1 MVHRLPLR
9 LALLLLLS
17 QALSGCDL
25 LFIPQIFP
33 PEMDLVQPRD
43 TVWLRSGLDSLRL
56 EFRIRDED
64 GDLGRDSGD
73 QTRDLW
79 LLEVRYGF
87 PPFDSTYREFSVPNL
102 TPRGANKV
110 VDARLELL
118 LEPFDVRA
126 DLDVDSFKL
135 FAVLRDRSGNFC
147 PVLSLPTVHLWKAT
161 N

>member
-1 MVHRLPLR
+1 MFTRLQLR
-9 LALLLLLS
+9 FALLVLLS
-17 QALSGCDL
+17 QALNGCDL

-33 PEMDLVQPRD
+33 PEMNLVQPLD
-43 TVWLRSGLDSLRL
+43 TVRLRSGLDSLRL

-110 VDARLELL
+110 VDAQLELL
-118 LEPFDVRA
+118 LDPFETRA
-126 DLDVDSFKL
+126 DLDVDSL
-135 FAVLRDRSGNFC
+135 QLYAVLRDRSGNFS
-147 PVLSLPTVHLWKAT
+147 PVLTLPTVYLWKAT

>member
-1 MVHRLPLR
+1 MAHRLSLR
-9 LALLLLLS
+9 FALFLLLG

-79 LLEVRYGF
+79 LFEFRYGF
-87 PPFDSTYREFSVPNL
+87 PAFDSTEWEFSVPNL

-110 VDARLELL
+110 VDAQLELL
-118 LEPFDVRA
+118 LGPFETRA
-126 DLDVDSFKL
+126 DLDVDSL
-135 FAVLRDRSGNFC
+135 QLYAVLRDRSGNYSQF
-147 PVLSLPTVHLWKAT
+147 LMLPTVYLWKAT